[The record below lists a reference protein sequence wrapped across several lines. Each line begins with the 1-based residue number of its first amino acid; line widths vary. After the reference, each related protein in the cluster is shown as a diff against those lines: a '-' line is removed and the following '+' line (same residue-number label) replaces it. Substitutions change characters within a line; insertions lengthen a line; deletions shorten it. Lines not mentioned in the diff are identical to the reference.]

1 VFYAHLKTLHYN
13 PPTVESAD
21 VTAWAATIPAN
32 GSGGQELYVEIKLDQ
47 TIVKVIKAVERNNAV
62 IWDDDVLLYV

>member
-13 PPTVESAD
+13 LPTVESAD
-21 VTAWAATIPAN
+21 MTAWAATIPAN
-32 GSGGQELYVEIKLDQ
+32 GSQELYVEIKLDQ